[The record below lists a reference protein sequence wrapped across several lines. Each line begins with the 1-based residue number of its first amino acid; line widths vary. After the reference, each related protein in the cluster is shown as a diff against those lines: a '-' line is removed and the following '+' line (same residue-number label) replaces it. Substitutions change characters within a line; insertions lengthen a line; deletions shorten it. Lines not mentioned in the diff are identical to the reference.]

1 VLPRRDDHA
10 TPDAGLATR
19 GSAMTEER
27 RVTLTSY
34 AAVVLVALLGVG
46 IVSAGATYVHNR
58 DVAASRTQFHESA
71 TTISSELTDVMLRY
85 GDVLSGSGA
94 LFHQG
99 VVSRSQY
106 DAYLSAVGFG
116 SARFRELQ
124 GIGFIQRTTPSQV
137 PKLLASLRSDGH
149 DLRTI
154 EPPGRRAEYCLG
166 SYVDPNQLPYGIPL
180 YGYDFCSFKVV
191 ANLLRAATE
200 TGQQQ
205 VFSGLGLPG
214 KYHSLLVLVQPVFRG
229 APTSVSQRQHQ
240 VIGWMLGVINGP
252 DLTAQIRHPGSI
264 QFSLYAGMSAGAKA
278 SPVLTTLGGP
288 TAVTWSIT
296 DEVNAYGPWTIGF
309 RPTPGLSTGA
319 AAENGPMWLW
329 IFGLV
334 ADALLVALL
343 WSLLTAR
350 RRADQAV
357 ERATEL
363 LQSSEE
369 RFRSLAGSAPIGII
383 EVTPS
388 QGVVYANEKM
398 AQISGKDTASLLGA
412 GWLDSVH
419 PDDVAQLVAVI
430 EEVRENQASFEMGF
444 RVVQAGGGLR
454 HVRVMASPRAD
465 NSDGAYVVSIEDVT
479 DEVVSREELTYRAFH
494 DMLTGLPNRAL
505 FLDRLNLELARHHR
519 DGSKFAVLFL
529 DLDEFKVVNDSL
541 GHESGDEVLKEIGR
555 RLQQSLRKGE
565 TAARFSGDEFAF
577 IFQGVS
583 SEEDAIASAD
593 RVLALLRPTIR
604 VANNDLIVS
613 GSIGI
618 VIPTTHADATAI
630 LRDVDA
636 AMYKAKE
643 EGRSRCA
650 IFDESLRQRSVT
662 RLAIEG
668 DLRRAL
674 EEHEFELYYQP
685 AVEPATGAPFAAESL
700 IRWNHPTKGLVPPLD
715 FIPIA
720 EASGLVRPIGRWVF
734 ETAAAQLAAWDARD
748 DGPRLAVLSVNVS
761 APQLD
766 DHDIVDV
773 FADVL
778 ERYGV
783 DPVRMCVE
791 VTEALAMSGTSQAHK
806 AIEGFRKLGLRV
818 AIDDFG
824 TGYSSLAYLHTL
836 PVTTIKI
843 DRTFVERLGRSDD
856 ATPIVQAIVDMSH
869 AMGLR
874 VVAEGV
880 SDAGLRDAVA
890 ALGCDLAQGFF
901 WSKPL
906 PAAAFEEW
914 WHLAR
919 SETLDASLL
928 ELSTSAA
935 PATA

>member
-1 VLPRRDDHA
+1 MTRDRR
-10 TPDAGLATR
+10 L
-19 GSAMTEER
+19 
-27 RVTLTSY
+27 TLGSY
-34 AAVVLVALLGVG
+34 AAVALVALLGVG
-46 IVSAGATYVHNR
+46 VVATGATYVHNR
-58 DVAASRTQFHESA
+58 DVAESRTQFRESA
-71 TTISSELTDVMLRY
+71 TAVASQLTDVLLRY

-106 DAYLSAVGFG
+106 DAYLAAVGFG
-116 SARFRELQ
+116 SPRLRELE
-124 GIGFIQRTTPSQV
+124 GIGFIQRTSPAQV
-137 PKLLASLRSDGH
+137 PELLASLRTDGH

-180 YGYDFCSFKVV
+180 YGFDFCSFKVV
-191 ANLLRAATE
+191 AKLLRAATA

-205 VFSGLGLPG
+205 VFSGLELPG
-214 KYHSLLVLVQPVFRG
+214 KYHSLLVLVQPVFRD
-229 APTSVSQRQHQ
+229 APTTETQREHQ

-252 DLTAQIRHPGSI
+252 ALSATIPHPAGI
-264 QFSLYAGMSAGAKA
+264 QFSLYAGTSAGAGA
-278 SPVLTTLGGP
+278 PPILTTLSDP
-288 TAVTWSIT
+288 TTPTWTIT
-296 DEVNAYGPWTIGF
+296 DQANAYGPWTIGF
-309 RPTPGLSTGA
+309 RPTPGVSSGASTA
-319 AAENGPMWLW
+319 SGPLWLW
-329 IFGLV
+329 IFGLI

-357 ERATEL
+357 ERATVL

-388 QGVVYANEKM
+388 RGVVYANEKM
-398 AQISGKDTASLLGA
+398 AEISGKDTASLLGA

-419 PDDVAQLVAVI
+419 PDDVAGLVAVI
-430 EEVRENQASFEMGF
+430 DEVREEQASFEMGF
-444 RVVQAGGGLR
+444 RVVRAGGGLR

-519 DGSKFAVLFL
+519 DGSTFAVLFL

-555 RLQQSLRKGE
+555 RLQESLRKGE

-583 SEEDAIASAD
+583 SEDDATAAAD

-604 VANNDLIVS
+604 VANHDLSVS

-650 IFDESLRQRSVT
+650 IFDESLRQRSLS

-674 EEHEFELYYQP
+674 EEDEFELYFQP
-685 AVEPATGAPFAAESL
+685 AVVPSTGAPFAAESL

-715 FIPIA
+715 FIPVA

-734 ETAAAQLAAWDARD
+734 ERAAAQLAAWDASD

-783 DPVRMCVE
+783 EPARMCVE
-791 VTEALAMSGTSQAHK
+791 VTEALAMSGTNQARA
-806 AIEGFRKLGLRV
+806 AIEGFRSLGLRV

-880 SDAGLRDAVA
+880 SDADLRDAVA
-890 ALGCDLAQGFF
+890 ALGCDFAQGYL
-901 WSKPL
+901 WSRPL
-906 PAAAFEEW
+906 PATAFAEW
-914 WHLAR
+914 WHRAR

-928 ELSTSAA
+928 ELSHSSA
-935 PATA
+935 PA